1 MDTHSKPPT
10 DTNSASASTGSQ
22 AQAQSPKK
30 RRSGIPSWT
39 LGLLILTLTGVLVWA
54 GDAWI
59 RSRQRLPEPT
69 AQNSLDLQPAKTPM
83 PTQDKTLSTSLP
95 ARNTP
100 GPTTTRVPQLTTPD
114 STDQTVILATEFEI
128 RESSSTASEQ
138 AADDLY
144 LALLARAQELH
155 IEGLSLAIAE
165 PSPAL
170 PLRENRADYLLWGY
184 RDARGLTA
192 YVRRVTDTLNIPHS
206 AQARR
211 LALSTP
217 IQTELCTKDVKPSAD
232 YVLGIAAYQ
241 RGEAEH
247 ALSLLNGT
255 LSAVQEHAAECL
267 PLLVHTHLY
276 LGNLSALASEYAAAL
291 VRYDVGLELASAAE
305 DRALF
310 LTNQASIHHQQGNY
324 QAAIAAADRAIE
336 IDPSQANAYYHR
348 ANAYRALDQT
358 ENAQRDLDQALT
370 LDPTHARAYAGRGLL
385 YHNANAFE
393 DALEDYDRA
402 LELDPWATDV
412 YLNRGGTYATL
423 GELDAALQDYDRALQ
438 LEPEDADVYY
448 NRGTVYAIQ
457 ERYTEAL
464 QDFGRALEI
473 KPDFAQ
479 VYGNRGLVYKA
490 LGETEAAIADLEK
503 FIELSDNSQWRE
515 MIEQHLAELTQ
526 SSDE

>member
-10 DTNSASASTGSQ
+10 DTNSASASTDSQ
-22 AQAQSPKK
+22 TQTPSPKK
-30 RRSGIPSWT
+30 KRSGIPSWT
-39 LGLLILTLTGVLVWA
+39 LGLLILILAGVLVWA
-54 GDAWI
+54 GDALI

-69 AQNSLDLQPAKTPM
+69 AQSSLNLQPAQTPAR
-83 PTQDKTLSTSLP
+83 TLDKPSPTSLP
-95 ARNTP
+95 AKDTP
-100 GPTTTRVPQLTTPD
+100 EPTSTRAPQPPTPD

-128 RESSSTASEQ
+128 REGSSPASEQ
-138 AADDLY
+138 VADDLY
-144 LALLARAQELH
+144 SALLARAQELD

-170 PLRENRADYLLWGY
+170 PSQENGVDYLLWGY
-184 RDARGLTA
+184 HDARGLTA
-192 YVRRVTDTLNIPHS
+192 YVRCITATLHIPRS
-206 AQARR
+206 TQARS

-217 IQTELCTKDVKPSAD
+217 TQTELCTEDIKPSAD

-241 RGEAEH
+241 RGETEH
-247 ALSLLNGT
+247 ALALLN
-255 LSAVQEHAAECL
+255 SALIAVEGHAAACL

-276 LGNLSALASEYAAAL
+276 LGNLSALASKYEAAL
-291 VRYDVGLELASAAE
+291 AIYDVGLELARTAE
-305 DRALF
+305 DKALF
-310 LTNQASIHHQQGNY
+310 LTNQASIQHQQGNH
-324 QAAIAAADRAIE
+324 QAALAASDRALE
-336 IDPSQANAYYHR
+336 MDPGQANAYYHR
-348 ANAYRALDQT
+348 ANAYRALGQT
-358 ENAQRDLDQALT
+358 ENAQRDLDQALA

-393 DALEDYDRA
+393 EALEDYDRA

-490 LGETEAAIADLEK
+490 RGETEAAIADLER
-503 FIELSDNSQWRE
+503 FIELSDNPQWRE

-526 SSDE
+526 GSE